1 MDWIM
6 PMCIQGLGARS
17 CTLSGCLEQFLMPF
31 QSQGW
36 HITGGTLVALWCP
49 MLLRTITTSQVELT
63 TLLRFVP
70 SVHWILDFV
79 YFLTVVVEG
88 VTTIATIAV
97 VKPLCIFQ
105 VMKTVQGLLSTDSFN
120 VRVSWYN
127 RTIWSAG
134 KQGFLISTFI
144 TAWLVPYVLKTLPEN
159 WSRIG
164 SSCWRE
170 TNGGEDS
177 TLNFTSV

>member
-1 MDWIM
+1 MVPHVTEDHYHKL
-6 PMCIQGLGARS
+6 CR
-17 CTLSGCLEQFLMPF
+17 
-31 QSQGW
+31 
-36 HITGGTLVALWCP
+36 
-49 MLLRTITTSQVELT
+49 

-97 VKPLCIFQ
+97 VKPLCIFK

-127 RTIWSAG
+127 RTNVIWSIG
-134 KQGFLISTFI
+134 KQGFLISTF
-144 TAWLVPYVLKTLPEN
+144 TT
-159 WSRIG
+159 
-164 SSCWRE
+164 
-170 TNGGEDS
+170 D
-177 TLNFTSV
+177 